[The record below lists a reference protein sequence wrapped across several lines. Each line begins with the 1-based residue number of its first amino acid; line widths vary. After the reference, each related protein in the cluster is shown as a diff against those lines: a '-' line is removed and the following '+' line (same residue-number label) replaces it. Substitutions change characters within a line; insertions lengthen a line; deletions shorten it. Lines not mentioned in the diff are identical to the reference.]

1 MIRAAAEEEEEE
13 YEYEQGDT
21 FSSSEFAGLIGNP
34 FEIESSS
41 NSHGPNR
48 DRDRNRISH
57 PDHSH
62 DNNDNGNGRGSNKQR
77 RSIRK
82 PRSHNSSRFSRDHR
96 SPSSSSWYVLLGIVC
111 VTLGALYS
119 KYLSPAGVGGNEEE
133 DRLLDPALEHLKSKF
148 AKDEEVDYSQYSIH
162 EGSSLSTLTRGSLA
176 PTPMPTED
184 NLIVKRIALI
194 GERNSGLSWLQSKL
208 EKCYPRIP
216 VSLDIE

>member
-1 MIRAAAEEEEEE
+1 MIRADEQEEEE
-13 YEYEQGDT
+13 YEFEQGDK

-48 DRDRNRISH
+48 DLNRNAHS
-57 PDHSH
+57 DHSH
-62 DNNDNGNGRGSNKQR
+62 GNNDNGRGSNKQR

-82 PRSHNSSRFSRDHR
+82 PRSRNSSRFSRDHR
-96 SPSSSSWYVLLGIVC
+96 SPSSSSWYVLLGIIC

-119 KYLSPAGVGGNEEE
+119 KYLSSAGGGGDEEE
-133 DRLLDPALEHLKSKF
+133 DRLLDPTLDRLKSKF

-162 EGSSLSTLTRGSLA
+162 EGSTSSTIMRGSLA

-194 GERNSGLSWLQSKL
+194 GERNTGLSWLQSKL

-216 VSLDIE
+216 VSLDTE